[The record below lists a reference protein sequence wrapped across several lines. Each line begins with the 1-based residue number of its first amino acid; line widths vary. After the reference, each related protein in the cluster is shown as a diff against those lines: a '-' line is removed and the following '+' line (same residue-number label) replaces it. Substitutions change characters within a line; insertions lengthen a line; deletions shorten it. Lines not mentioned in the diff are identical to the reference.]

1 MQVDIIYNMLKQILT
16 LWIRKEAAM
25 SYCVNCGV
33 ELETS
38 LKACPLCNTPVINPT
53 MPHPEVTSSP
63 YPTDK
68 GQVEVVK
75 RKDLG
80 ILLTVVLSATAG
92 TCLLLNLLVFN
103 SSLWSLLVIGS
114 CLCLFVFTCPAIFYS
129 KMPVYLILLS
139 DGVSVVIFLYMITY
153 VTDTDLWF
161 WQLGLPVVALVTI
174 MAEIFTLLVRFFP
187 FTVLSCALYLFVGI
201 PAFCVIL
208 ELLIKHMLNKPYRI
222 TWSAVV
228 LTVCVIIDFALVTI
242 LAKKRLRNEVRRR
255 LHI

>member
-1 MQVDIIYNMLKQILT
+1 
-16 LWIRKEAAM
+16 M

-33 ELETS
+33 ELESS
-38 LKACPLCNTPVINPT
+38 LMACPLCHTPVMNPRELNKET
-53 MPHPEVTSSP
+53 PPSP

-114 CLCLFVFTCPAIFYS
+114 CLCLCVFTFPAIFYS
-129 KMPVYLILLS
+129 KMPVYLTLLA
-139 DGVSVVIFLYMITY
+139 DGVSVVIFLFLITFM
-153 VTDTDLWF
+153 TNTDLWF
-161 WQLGLPVVALVTI
+161 WLLGLPVVALITV
-174 MAEIFTLLVRFFP
+174 MAELFALLAKFIP
-187 FTVLSCALYLFVGI
+187 FTVLSCAFYLFVGI

-208 ELLIKHMLNKPYRI
+208 ELLIKHMLDQPYRI